1 MQIEANKVVSID
13 YTLKNDAGD
22 VLDQSTPENPL
33 NYLHGHNNLIPGLE
47 NALAGA
53 ATGDDIKASIP
64 PAEAYGDYNENLIQ
78 AVPRNLFQGVDQV
91 EPGMQFQA
99 QTGQGMQVVT
109 VRDVDDESVTI
120 DANHALAGE
129 TLHFDVTVKDVRDAS
144 EEELAHGHVHGPG
157 GHEHS

>member
-33 NYLHGHNNLIPGLE
+33 AYLHGHNNLIPGLE
-47 NALAGA
+47 NALAGKA
-53 ATGDDIKASIP
+53 AGDDITASIP
-64 PAEAYGDYNENLIQ
+64 PAEAYGAYDENLIQ
-78 AVPRNLFQGVDQV
+78 AVPKNLFQGVDQV

-109 VRDVDDESVTI
+109 VREVDDENVTI
-120 DANHALAGE
+120 DANHALAGQ
-129 TLHFDVTVKDVRDAS
+129 TLHFDVTIKDVREAS

-157 GHEHS
+157 GHEH

>member
-157 GHEHS
+157 GHEH

>member
-53 ATGDDIKASIP
+53 ATGDDVKASIP
-64 PAEAYGDYNENLIQ
+64 PAEAYGDYDENLIQ

-157 GHEHS
+157 GHEH